1 MNKLLLIVS
10 LLMLFSFTTADN
22 KDDRKDAINYFKE
35 TRRDLAKE
43 ISGLTEAQLNW
54 QPADS
59 VWSIAACVEHI
70 AISEKNLFDWAM
82 STLKE
87 PANAARRSELKADDE
102 GVKKM
107 ITDRSF
113 KVKTTETFK
122 PTGQFGNVEGSYK
135 AFNERRTA
143 LINYMDQTQDDL
155 RNHFATTPMG
165 LLDIYQLLIFLS
177 GHTKRHTMQIAA
189 VKAMPGFPGR

>member
-1 MNKLLLIVS
+1 M
-10 LLMLFSFTTADN
+10 MLFSFTTADS
-22 KDDRKDAINYFKE
+22 KADRKNAINYFKE
-35 TRRDLAKE
+35 TRRALAKE
-43 ISGLTEAQLNW
+43 ISGLTETQLNW
-54 QPADS
+54 KPADS
-59 VWSIAACVEHI
+59 VWSIADCVEHI

-87 PANAARRSELKADDE
+87 PANAGRRSELKADDE

-113 KVKTTETFK
+113 KVKTSETFK
-122 PTGQFGNVEGSYK
+122 PTGQFGNTDGSHK
-135 AFNERRTA
+135 AFKERRTA
-143 LINYMDQTQDDL
+143 LINYMKHTQDDL

-165 LLDIYQLLIFLS
+165 LLDTYQLLIFLS

-189 VKAMPGFPGR
+189 LKAMPGFPSS

>member
-1 MNKLLLIVS
+1 MNKLLSIVS
-10 LLMLFSFTTADN
+10 LLMVFSFTTVDN
-22 KDDRKDAINYFKE
+22 KDDRKKAINYFKE

-54 QPADS
+54 RPADS
-59 VWSIAACVEHI
+59 VWSIADCVEHI

-113 KVKTTETFK
+113 KVKTPENFK
-122 PTGQFGNVEGSYK
+122 PSGQFADLEESHK
-135 AFNERRTA
+135 AFKERREA
-143 LINYMDQTQDDL
+143 LITYMKQTQDDL

-165 LLDIYQLLIFLS
+165 LLDTYQLLIFLS
-177 GHTKRHTMQIAA
+177 GHTKRHTLQIAEL
-189 VKAMPGFPGR
+189 KAMPGFPG